1 MRWYQW
7 TVIGIGIWLLFS
19 PWLLGFSELNL
30 PAWNSVIAGI
40 LVIVFMLWSAN
51 PQH

>member
-7 TVIGIGIWLLFS
+7 TMVAVGAWLLVS
-19 PWLLGFSELNL
+19 PWTLGFSELNL
-30 PAWNSVIAGI
+30 PAWNSVIAGA
-40 LVIVFMLWSAN
+40 LVIVFALWTAN